1 MGTLSSHTK
10 TQILKMRKQENAN
23 LKREKAL
30 LQGNQNNNLE
40 KHFTEFIP
48 FTSSQELQFY
58 LWVDDEYSWYLSD
71 EYFKNSP
78 GRLTPP
84 KSLFGHKMKK
94 DYYQSLIIDYMPKRG
109 NKKLSNFFKHHFPTK
124 VEKLSLN
131 ENCFKEMRNFS
142 WIKNDLLR
150 VIPSVTMFF
159 LIENFSFKASHFQWL
174 VNGWCSLKGL
184 KISRCNIENKNISL
198 NK

>member
-58 LWVDDEYSWYLSD
+58 L
-71 EYFKNSP
+71 
-78 GRLTPP
+78 
-84 KSLFGHKMKK
+84 
-94 DYYQSLIIDYMPKRG
+94 
-109 NKKLSNFFKHHFPTK
+109 
-124 VEKLSLN
+124 
-131 ENCFKEMRNFS
+131 
-142 WIKNDLLR
+142 
-150 VIPSVTMFF
+150 
-159 LIENFSFKASHFQWL
+159 
-174 VNGWCSLKGL
+174 
-184 KISRCNIENKNISL
+184 
-198 NK
+198 